1 MILCASCGAESPSG
15 QRFCGQCGAL
25 LTRSCPAC
33 GTENPPENRFC
44 GNCGTAL
51 ADGLA
56 APVGTAA
63 VGVSERRLVSVLFAD
78 LVGFTTLSEHL
89 DPEEVR
95 ELPPARATAL
105 LRAIRL
111 RLTAEQARRGGDVA
125 RANADAD
132 EACAILEDVGARPLL
147 ARTLLERAR
156 SEQDLAALAQSR
168 DIYAQLG
175 ATRWLE
181 RIKDEFKITA

>member
-1 MILCASCGAESPSG
+1 
-15 QRFCGQCGAL
+15 
-25 LTRSCPAC
+25 
-33 GTENPPENRFC
+33 
-44 GNCGTAL
+44 
-51 ADGLA
+51 
-56 APVGTAA
+56 
-63 VGVSERRLVSVLFAD
+63 VSVLFAD
-78 LVGFTTLSEHL
+78 L
-89 DPEEVR
+89 EEDYTGGEFRVESYR
-95 ELPPARATAL
+95 LCAEAAIELGDDDAIERLVQFVDGLPPARATPL

-111 RLTAEQARRGGDVA
+111 RLTAERARQAEDET
-125 RANADAD
+125 RASGDAD

-156 SEQDLAALAQSR
+156 SGQDMAALAQAR